1 MEARLPIRTV
11 ETPLAV
17 QGDHPLSKAF
27 ASRRSD
33 SGDDVACPSA
43 ALNEGED
50 QKHAHRQVLERVGES
65 GRDPVDGRSRRGARP
80 GEAAQD
86 EREGD
91 QQDQDD
97 ETGQAHRRE
106 VLQVA
111 DADLARVVERHER
124 ERDRAERRHDVELD
138 GARPADHERHDV
150 GSEDHDP
157 ADDRHQKQRYE
168 RRNVVVLGHHA
179 HSGKVY
185 RAARAEQRHRAV
197 DGEPHHRVDGLH
209 ELEAVLYE
217 EQEHREEHQQE
228 HDLLHAGERGVPVHA
243 LADLDELHREHQ
255 PEHAAADGKHCDVPD
270 AACDVV
276 HGDVP
281 CGREHLREVRAD
293 DAVVAD
299 AREHRHLVGEHP
311 VARVPQKPGEPC
323 VHVVGDVRVGGRRR
337 DEHERR
343 EEQREGERED
353 EAPVC
358 DHRRRP
364 PHSALSSPD
373 PRSRE
378 SCTMVDA
385 ASFKWKEVVRTSPLQ
400 SM

>member
-1 MEARLPIRTV
+1 MEVRLPIRTV

-17 QGDHPLSKAF
+17 QGDHPLSNAF

-33 SGDDVACPSA
+33 SGYDVACPSA
-43 ALNEGED
+43 ALDERED
-50 QKHAHRQVLERVGES
+50 QKHAHRQVLERVGEP
-65 GRDPVDGRSRRGARP
+65 GRYPVDGRSRRGARP

-97 ETGQAHRRE
+97 QPRQAHRRE
-106 VLQVA
+106 VLQVS

-138 GARPADHERHDV
+138 GARPADHEGHDV
-150 GSEDHDP
+150 GPEDHDP
-157 ADDRHQKQRYE
+157 ADDGYQEQRDE
-168 RRNVVVLGHHA
+168 RRDVVVFGHHA
-179 HSGKVY
+179 HGREVH

-197 DGEPHHRVDGLH
+197 DGESHHRVDGLH

-228 HDLLHAGERGVPVHA
+228 DDLLHAGEGGVPVHA

-255 PEHAAADGKHCDVPD
+255 PEHAAAYGKHRDVPD
-270 AACDVV
+270 AARDVV

-311 VARVPQKPGEPC
+311 VARVPQEPGEPC
-323 VHVVGDVRVGGRRR
+323 VHVVGDVRVGGRRW

-343 EEQREGERED
+343 EEQGGGERED
-353 EAPVC
+353 EAPV
-358 DHRRRP
+358 
-364 PHSALSSPD
+364 
-373 PRSRE
+373 
-378 SCTMVDA
+378 
-385 ASFKWKEVVRTSPLQ
+385 
-400 SM
+400 